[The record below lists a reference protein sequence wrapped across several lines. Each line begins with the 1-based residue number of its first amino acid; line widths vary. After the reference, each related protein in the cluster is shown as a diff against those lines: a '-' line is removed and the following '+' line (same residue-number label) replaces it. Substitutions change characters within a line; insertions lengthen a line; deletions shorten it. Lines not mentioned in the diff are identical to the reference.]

1 MGTSVLTMEMLVWM
15 LLAAAGIQLINKGE
29 QSRRVALLGRH
40 LGQYKVEKLMEQ
52 VTEGYIRA
60 LDTKDAERREQI
72 WATLAGAEQE
82 LSSQFARF
90 VADFATVY
98 GEHAQVSRLPVA
110 VPRATRLFPQACFDM
125 RKVLAVHAKG
135 IANVVANAQG
145 LSPRDKAFMLTA
157 ELYLMQHSCHWFCK
171 SKNVAS
177 ARLLARHKTSYV
189 QVLAAVTPATRDAYS
204 RVVGGEG

>member
-1 MGTSVLTMEMLVWM
+1 MEMLVWV

-40 LGQYKVEKLMEQ
+40 LGHYNVEKLMEH

-60 LDTKDAERREQI
+60 LDTQDPERRQQI
-72 WATLAGAEQE
+72 WATLVGAEQE

-90 VADFATVY
+90 VADFAGVY

-110 VPRATRLFPQACFDM
+110 VPRATKLFPQACFDM

-145 LSPRDKAFMLTA
+145 LSPRDKAFALTA

-177 ARLLARHKTSYV
+177 ARLLARHKTSYA
-189 QVLAAVTPATRDAYS
+189 QVLDAVTPATRDAYL
-204 RVVGGEG
+204 RVVGGDS

>member
-1 MGTSVLTMEMLVWM
+1 MEMLVWV

-40 LGQYKVEKLMEQ
+40 LGHYNVEKLMEH

-60 LDTKDAERREQI
+60 LDTQDPERRQQI
-72 WATLAGAEQE
+72 WATLVGAEQE

-90 VADFATVY
+90 VADFAGVY

-110 VPRATRLFPQACFDM
+110 VPRATKLFPQACFDM

-145 LSPRDKAFMLTA
+145 LSPRDKAFALTA

-177 ARLLARHKTSYV
+177 ARLLARHKTSYA
-189 QVLAAVTPATRDAYS
+189 QVLDAVTPATRDAYL
-204 RVVGGEG
+204 RVVGGDT

>member
-1 MGTSVLTMEMLVWM
+1 MEMLVFA
-15 LLAAAGIQLINKGE
+15 LLAGAGIHLINKGE
-29 QSRRVALLGRH
+29 QAQRIALLGRH
-40 LGQYKVEKLMEQ
+40 LGQYNVEKLMEQ

-60 LDTKDAERREQI
+60 LDTPDAERRQQI
-72 WATLAGAEQE
+72 WATLTGAEQE

-90 VADFATVY
+90 VADFAGVY

-110 VPRATRLFPQACFDM
+110 MPRSTKLFPRACFDM

-135 IANVVANAQG
+135 IANVVANAKG
-145 LSPRDKAFMLTA
+145 LSPRDKAFALTA

-177 ARLLARHKTSYV
+177 ARLLARHKTSYA
-189 QVLAAVTPATRDAYS
+189 QVLEAVTPATRDAYE
-204 RVVGGEG
+204 RVVGGEA

>member
-1 MGTSVLTMEMLVWM
+1 MEMLVFV
-15 LLAAAGIQLINKGE
+15 LLAAAGIHLINKGE
-29 QSRRVALLGRH
+29 QAQRIALLGRH
-40 LGQYKVEKLMEQ
+40 LGHYKVEKLMEQ

-60 LDTKDAERREQI
+60 LDTTDAERREQI
-72 WATLAGAEQE
+72 WANLAGAEQQ

-110 VPRATRLFPQACFDM
+110 VPRATRLFPQACFDL

-145 LSPRDKAFMLTA
+145 LSPRDKAFTLTA

-177 ARLLARHKTSYV
+177 ARLLARHKTSYQ
-189 QVLAAVTPATRDAYS
+189 QVLEAVTPATRDAYL
-204 RVVGGEG
+204 RVVSGDA

>member
-1 MGTSVLTMEMLVWM
+1 MEMLVWV

-40 LGQYKVEKLMEQ
+40 LGHYNVEKLMEQ

-60 LDTKDAERREQI
+60 LDTQDPERRQQI
-72 WATLAGAEQE
+72 WATLSGAEQE

-90 VADFATVY
+90 VADFAGVY

-110 VPRATRLFPQACFDM
+110 VPRATKLFPQACFDM

-145 LSPRDKAFMLTA
+145 LSPRDKAFALTA

-177 ARLLARHKTSYV
+177 ARLLARHKTSYA
-189 QVLAAVTPATRDAYS
+189 QVLDAVTPATRDAYL
-204 RVVGGEG
+204 RVVGGDA